1 MASHGGEH
9 AVSEVWKCNCPICRL
24 FVHPILRKLAPPK
37 TGGGGKKNVTELAKG
52 RPVEVVKLSE
62 INQETQQAQE
72 NNPQVIP
79 PPTPTPPTVNASA
92 QGQAVGAP
100 PATPPPQAPQTAA
113 NQGGGGGSEERKE
126 EEKEEKQTIEVTVPR
141 EVLERIEVLEGEVDK
156 IKKYVKASVEG
167 IKATL
172 VDLRS
177 AMAELSNP
185 FNILRKYADIFL
197 SEEKGGK
204 EGGGSKE
211 GNGSAQSQLPPYPQI
226 IPVIV
231 PMQQPIQSTMVSN
244 NQQLTNASGSSGQ
257 SVIGHPLMSSKDSV
271 GREGGIDEDVSKL
284 GKEESRVRI
293 TPDLYQKLAQWVNS
307 MLEKVSIDKFMDLID
322 NYVAVGVIDKD
333 VGEVLKRIA
342 STINDLKSA
351 GLSIDEQAK
360 SLKELLDALGVSKEE
375 IETGVMKAVKKA
387 KEAVE
392 SSEKESEKDAAS
404 ELLELISGG
413 GGG

>member
-1 MASHGGEH
+1 M
-9 AVSEVWKCNCPICRL
+9 SEVWKCNCPICRL
-24 FVHPILRKLAPPK
+24 FVHPILRKLAPLK
-37 TGGGGKKNVTELAKG
+37 AGGGSKKNVAELAKG

-62 INQETQQAQE
+62 VNKENQQTQE
-72 NNPQVIP
+72 SNPQVTP
-79 PPTPTPPTVNASA
+79 PPTPTQPPTANVGA
-92 QGQAVGAP
+92 QGQAAGAP
-100 PATPPPQAPQTAA
+100 PVAPPQAPQAIA
-113 NQGGGGGSEERKE
+113 NQGSGGGSEEEKKE
-126 EEKEEKQTIEVTVPR
+126 GEEKEERKQTIEVTVPR

-197 SEEKGGK
+197 NEEKGGK
-204 EGGGSKE
+204 EGGGSRE
-211 GNGSAQSQLPPYPQI
+211 GNGSAQNQLPPYPQI

-231 PMQQPIQSTMVSN
+231 PMQQPLQSAIVSN
-244 NQQLTNASGSSGQ
+244 NQQLTSSSRGIGQ
-257 SVIGHPLMSSKDSV
+257 ATVEQSSHISNKDRDDVGKEGTTEGEV
-271 GREGGIDEDVSKL
+271 GRLS
-284 GKEESRVRI
+284 KEESRVRI
-293 TPDLYQKLAQWVNS
+293 TPDLYQKLAQWVSS

-322 NYVAVGVIDKD
+322 NYVAVGVIDKG

-360 SLKELLDALGVSKEE
+360 SLKELLDALGVTKEE
-375 IETGVMKAVKKA
+375 IESDVMRAVRKA

-392 SSEKESEKDAAS
+392 SSKEEEKDAAS

-413 GGG
+413 GEG